1 MELFISGVFQAL
13 ISGIASGAVLLIIT
27 KSMEKNNDI
36 IKKAHAAEKELLDNK
51 LQNMED
57 KINSMEEKHMA
68 LTEAF
73 YGVKEKVIL
82 MVQKQEEF
90 KLRLF
95 ELIQTV
101 EKLKMPDQD
110 FGRVIVKK

>member
-27 KSMEKNNDI
+27 KAMEKNYDDV
-36 IKKAHAAEKELLDNK
+36 KKAHNAEKELLEIK

-57 KINSMEEKHMA
+57 KINSIEEKHIS

-73 YGVKEKVIL
+73 YGVKEKVIV
-82 MVQKQEEF
+82 MIQKQEEF

-101 EKLKMPDQD
+101 EQLKMPDQN
-110 FGRVIVKK
+110 FGKVIRK